1 MCSEESWFLTEG
13 EDAEG
18 EETQKE
24 EDEGNEELGSL
35 ANGREERTAS
45 SGLPDVNEL

>member
-1 MCSEESWFLTEG
+1 MTGTLTAERSGRYICKLGHSTQVCNWKSWFLTEG

-24 EDEGNEELGSL
+24 KDEG
-35 ANGREERTAS
+35 
-45 SGLPDVNEL
+45 D

>member
-1 MCSEESWFLTEG
+1 MCSEEGWFLTEG

-35 ANGREERTAS
+35 ANSREERIAS
-45 SGLPDVNEL
+45 GGLPDVNEL